1 MSICQ
6 NCPLQEGGPHLYHI
20 YQEDGWVR
28 IREHQVFPGIWL
40 AFKDAHTF
48 AFSHHAA
55 YPGCLLEITHCREG
69 RLEYEDHCRSF
80 FLGEGDLSIHESSC
94 QGAVL
99 RCPVKCFHGLSL
111 IIHPEQA
118 PSCTSC
124 FLGGVDV
131 QLPELKRR
139 FCGGEG
145 HYVDRAPAEL
155 AKVFTQLYQAP
166 DKMREGYYKVKVL
179 ELLLLLSQLE
189 PGAGPS
195 AERSATPA
203 QAALAREVIAY
214 IDAHRGSRITVE
226 QLAQALHATPEQ
238 LRYSVGRVYGKPLYQ
253 CVRAYKMRVAG
264 RLLRETGR
272 TVMDVAAELGYE
284 NGSKFSS
291 AFRDVMGVSP
301 GEYRRTTQ
309 EGDFPSLEQ

>member
-6 NCPLQEGGPHLYHI
+6 NCPLQEGGPHLYRIH
-20 YQEDGWVR
+20 QEDGWVR

-48 AFSHHAA
+48 AFSHQAA
-55 YPGCLLEITHCREG
+55 YPGGLLEITHCREG

-145 HYVDRAPAEL
+145 HYVDRAPADL

-166 DKMREGYYKVKVL
+166 YEMREGYTLQYMEVL
-179 ELLLLLSQLE
+179 RRLGRDIPELS
-189 PGAGPS
+189 
-195 AERSATPA
+195 RSLCHIIASGMMSGIFEIVVHDMP
-203 QAALAREVIAY
+203 RE
-214 IDAHRGSRITVE
+214 
-226 QLAQALHATPEQ
+226 QALRDVDQ
-238 LRYSVGRVYGKPLYQ
+238 LRDFYT
-253 CVRAYKMRVAG
+253 AG
-264 RLLRETGR
+264 WLKL
-272 TVMDVAAELGYE
+272 
-284 NGSKFSS
+284 
-291 AFRDVMGVSP
+291 MGA
-301 GEYRRTTQ
+301 
-309 EGDFPSLEQ
+309 